1 MDTVLND
8 TVIEIKLEL
17 TNIEAEALENVFGWI
32 EIDEYNGKADNLQ
45 DKIEKAIAN
54 AIVKK
59 RVVHNFDI

>member
-45 DKIEKAIAN
+45 DKKP
-54 AIVKK
+54 
-59 RVVHNFDI
+59 